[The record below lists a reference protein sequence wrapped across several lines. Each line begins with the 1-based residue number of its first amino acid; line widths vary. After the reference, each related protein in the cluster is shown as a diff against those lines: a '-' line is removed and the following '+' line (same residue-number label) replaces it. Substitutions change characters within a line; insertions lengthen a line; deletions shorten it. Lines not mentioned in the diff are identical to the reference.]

1 MKFYNLR
8 TVAFLVLSAVVTAC
22 SAPES
27 PQDVTKAFW
36 QAAVHGDAADVA
48 EYSTLKAPERF
59 DADFARWAEY
69 QPSWG
74 RVIIDSDEATVVS
87 RFSSK
92 ENPQYTGRSFTTY
105 LVQRDG
111 EWLVDYER
119 TVSSARGDA
128 FGDLLR
134 QFDQLGKS
142 LSEQFDQSAEQAGD
156 QMDLMLEQLGQEMER
171 AQGQMSEQATEAV
184 ENFSEELRKALEE
197 MDKSLQRA
205 LEEEQE
211 PPAEDDDKRFH
222 SAALQNP
229 LRAG

>member
-1 MKFYNLR
+1 MKPRYLR
-8 TVAFLVLSAVVTAC
+8 LILVPALAAIMVAC
-22 SAPES
+22 SGPES

-36 QAAVHGDAADVA
+36 QAAVQGDAGEVA

-59 DADFARWAEY
+59 DDDFARWAEY

-74 RVIIDSDEATVVS
+74 RVIIDSNEASVVS
-87 RFSSK
+87 SFSSK
-92 ENPQYTGRSFTTY
+92 EHPQYRGRSFVTY

-142 LSEQFDQSAEQAGD
+142 LSEQFDQSAQQAGD
-156 QMDLMLEQLGQEMER
+156 QMDQMLEELGQEMEK
-171 AQGQMSEQATEAV
+171 AQGQMSEQATEAM

-197 MDKSLQRA
+197 MDQSLKRA

-211 PPAEDDDKRFH
+211 EPAQGEAKQYH
-222 SAALQNP
+222 SAALRNS